1 MESKVRHFVGNG
13 DVRVFLEKVSLH
25 SALKGYDGEKTAQD
39 LASKLEGRAFD
50 IYMRLADT
58 DKKDA
63 SKIKNE
69 LLKEFQVG
77 SQDREVAI
85 HELATRHRKPEESPQ
100 TFAFKIMELVRLAY
114 PSFDNINQETIAKGY
129 FMKGIHPKMQI
140 ALKSL
145 PKFSDLLI
153 NDVAKETVRLQ
164 LAGIESYSAPHVA
177 NSCMSMANRSS
188 DVQKDFADSIVD
200 KVVAKMTEISFGNEY
215 PINAACE
222 DKGIAFAANSASSRL
237 KRFQRST
244 RGRSFF
250 YGNKARSQ
258 NRGYKPNNPQ
268 GNNTLCRKCCS
279 CQSTDHLVKNC
290 PTRFCQACGQRGHD
304 SWETSCPNFQ

>member
-1 MESKVRHFVGNG
+1 MESKVRHFDGNG

-25 SALKGYDGEKTAQD
+25 SALKEYDGEKAAQD

-50 IYMRLADT
+50 VYMRLADA

-63 SKIKNE
+63 SKIKSE
-69 LLKEFQVG
+69 LLKEFQLG
-77 SQDREVAI
+77 NQDRELAI
-85 HELATRHRKPEESPQ
+85 HELTTRRRKPEESPQ

-114 PSFDNINQETIAKGY
+114 PTFDNANQETIAKDY
-129 FMKGIHPKMQI
+129 YMKGIHPRMQI

-145 PKFSDLLI
+145 PQFSELLMH
-153 NDVAKETVRLQ
+153 DVAKETVRLQ
-164 LAGIESYSAPHVA
+164 LAGIESYSTPQVA
-177 NSCMSMANRSS
+177 NSCMSMVNGNSE
-188 DVQKDFADSIVD
+188 VQNDFVDSIVD
-200 KVVAKMTEISFGNEY
+200 KVVAKMTEISFGNET
-215 PINAACE
+215 PINAA
-222 DKGIAFAANSASSRL
+222 DKSAVFAANSVSNHFNRY
-237 KRFQRST
+237 QRST
-244 RGRSFF
+244 RVRPF
-250 YGNKARSQ
+250 YHGNKTRFQ

-268 GNNTLCRKCCS
+268 GNTPQRRKCRS

>member
-1 MESKVRHFVGNG
+1 MYSYITITEFPNTLESKVRHFDGNG

-50 IYMRLADT
+50 VYMRLADT

-63 SKIKNE
+63 SKIKTE

-85 HELATRHRKPEESPQ
+85 HELTTRRRKPEESPQ

-114 PSFDNINQETIAKGY
+114 TSFD
-129 FMKGIHPKMQI
+129 PKMQI

-145 PKFSDLLI
+145 PKFSELLI
-153 NDVAKETVRLQ
+153 NEVAKETVRLQ
-164 LAGIESYSAPHVA
+164 LAGIESYSAPQVA
-177 NSCMSMANRSS
+177 NSCMSMANGSS
-188 DVQKDFADSIVD
+188 DVQQDLADSIVD

-222 DKGIAFAANSASSRL
+222 DKGIAFAANSAISHFN
-237 KRFQRST
+237 RFQRST

-268 GNNTLCRKCCS
+268 GNNTQRRKCRS
-279 CQSTDHLVKNC
+279 CQSTNHLVKNC
-290 PTRFCQACGQRGHD
+290 STRFCQACGQRGHD